1 MIAPDYGTP
10 EFKSWWLDFW
20 GYVDG
25 TPEAEDAWLA
35 KVALMDGRHSR
46 KTPMVFVG
54 RDIHYTSPVDG
65 RVIRSKAEREDDLRR
80 NGCIEYDPGMKQ
92 DAARRRQ
99 EADAAIDAGIDRTV
113 EEAIHKMPGVK
124 RERLANELSGG
135 LDVQPVRLT
144 ATGG

>member
-1 MIAPDYGTP
+1 MSA
-10 EFKSWWLDFW
+10 KSEYLAFW
-20 GYVDG
+20 GYVEG
-25 TPEAEDAWLA
+25 TPEAEEAWAA
-35 KVALMDGRHSR
+35 KVALMEGRHLR
-46 KTPMVFVG
+46 NAPMVFVG
-54 RDIHYTSPVDG
+54 RDIDYASPIDG
-65 RVIRSKAEREDDLRR
+65 RPIRSKAQRMDDLARH
-80 NGCIEYDPGMKQ
+80 GCIEYDPGMKQ